1 MENSIQRMPNASS
14 VMHRIS
20 DRITIAE
27 RQSEFISKHDLP
39 TFVKLCAKLCAM
51 YGLQLPEAQLL
62 QLLKDFIDKHYA
74 WCTFEHWNIAFEL
87 NASNQLEKKVEP
99 FGALTV
105 TFLGDVL
112 TLYKPLRDKA
122 NLEWQ
127 REINEQKKQLQPTP
141 VVSEEDWL
149 QSLSEDID
157 SFKQKKFT
165 IIDMRGSIMLEW
177 LETSGR
183 IAHDFFT
190 DEEYK
195 LAKRNAKQIV
205 FADLQMSQAKFDRM
219 VEGKKEK
226 VRDYIRVQGLRELY
240 KLYLSKQ

>member
-14 VMHRIS
+14 VMHKIS
-20 DRITIAE
+20 DRISLAE

-39 TFVKLCAKLCAM
+39 TFVKLCAKLCAL

-62 QLLKDFIDKHYA
+62 QLLKDFIDKHYS

-99 FGALTV
+99 FGALTI
-105 TFLGDVL
+105 TFIGDVL
-112 TLYKPLRDKA
+112 TLYKPFRDKA
-122 NLEWQ
+122 NLEWK
-127 REINEQKKQLQPTP
+127 REINESQKQLQASP
-141 VVSEEDWL
+141 VVHEEDWL
-149 QSLSEDID
+149 NSLREDID

-183 IAHDFFT
+183 ITHDYFT

-205 FADLQMSQAKFDRM
+205 FSDLQISQAKFDRM
-219 VEGKKEK
+219 VEGKKQK

-240 KLYLSKQ
+240 KIYLSKQ

>member
-1 MENSIQRMPNASS
+1 MENSIQRMPSAFTKMLS
-14 VMHRIS
+14 IS
-20 DRITIAE
+20 ERVTIAE
-27 RQSEFISKHDLP
+27 RQSEFISNHDLP

-112 TLYKPLRDKA
+112 TCYKPLRDKA

-127 REINEQKKQLQPTP
+127 REVNENKQLQAPP
-141 VVSEEDWL
+141 VVNEEDWL
-149 QSLSEDID
+149 NSLREDID
-157 SFKQKKFT
+157 AFRQKKFT

-183 IAHDFFT
+183 IAHDYFS
-190 DEEYK
+190 DEEYRK
-195 LAKRNAKQIV
+195 AKVEAKRIV
-205 FADLQMSQAKFDRM
+205 FSDLQMSQPKFDRM

-226 VRDYIRVQGLRELY
+226 VRDYIRIQGLRELY
-240 KLYLSKQ
+240 KIYLSKQ